1 MVDSGLVS
9 ISFRKLT
16 PPQIIELV
24 ARAGLG
30 GIEWGGDVH
39 APHGDVPRAKEVRRW
54 TVDAGLKVTSYGSYY
69 HVADEASLTFEA
81 VLESA
86 VALGAPLVRVWA
98 GRRGSDDADPAYRGS
113 VVEETRRIAD
123 LAQTVGVRIAFEFHG
138 NSLTDNNASAL
149 AFLQEVAYP
158 NVTAYWQPITDAEE
172 PYRLEGLRAL
182 LPWLSNVHVFHWT
195 PDGVRQALSTS
206 EGVWQPRFDLV
217 RATGR
222 DHAAL
227 LEFVAGDAP
236 QAFLD
241 DAQTLRSWLDLG

>member
-123 LAQTVGVRIAFEFHG
+123 LAQTVGVRIAFEFLWLLAARLFFAHRTILPTEYQF
-138 NSLTDNNASAL
+138 NKTDDD
-149 AFLQEVAYP
+149 Q
-158 NVTAYWQPITDAEE
+158 D
-172 PYRLEGLRAL
+172 R
-182 LPWLSNVHVFHWT
+182 
-195 PDGVRQALSTS
+195 S
-206 EGVWQPRFDLV
+206 E
-217 RATGR
+217 
-222 DHAAL
+222 
-227 LEFVAGDAP
+227 AP
-236 QAFLD
+236 QENVSPK
-241 DAQTLRSWLDLG
+241 RDLQFPAEQPPHQE